1 MLTCERILTP
11 IHDDIQQIQVHL
23 SQGCRILSASRP
35 DGLALGASAFA
46 KADLGE
52 TGAAL
57 GAFGLGTGTLSAL
70 VFGLAVALALG
81 LAALLVAFG
90 VALGGLS
97 EEGGKA
103 GVCLPRGLGGVLTA
117 VAAVGLLMAR
127 NSHLISE
134 LRNALFHESPK
145 LGTNGI
151 ASSRNNPHKMFASDS
166 EYH

>member
-1 MLTCERILTP
+1 M
-11 IHDDIQQIQVHL
+11 HFHL
-23 SQGCRILSASRP
+23 SQGCGILSASRP

-127 NSHLISE
+127 STNKG
-134 LRNALFHESPK
+134 SPK
-145 LGTNGI
+145 RTV
-151 ASSRNNPHKMFASDS
+151 S
-166 EYH
+166 

>member
-1 MLTCERILTP
+1 M
-11 IHDDIQQIQVHL
+11 
-23 SQGCRILSASRP
+23 
-35 DGLALGASAFA
+35 ALGASAFA

-81 LAALLVAFG
+81 LAPALLVAFG

-97 EEGGKA
+97 EEGGKE

-117 VAAVGLLMAR
+117 VVAAVGLLMAR
-127 NSHLISE
+127 STNNGSQIISG
-134 LRNALFHESPK
+134 HC
-145 LGTNGI
+145 
-151 ASSRNNPHKMFASDS
+151 
-166 EYH
+166 

>member
-1 MLTCERILTP
+1 M
-11 IHDDIQQIQVHL
+11 
-23 SQGCRILSASRP
+23 
-35 DGLALGASAFA
+35 ALGASAFA

-81 LAALLVAFG
+81 LWLCPALLVAFG

-97 EEGGKA
+97 EEGGKD

-127 NSHLISE
+127 STTE
-134 LRNALFHESPK
+134 VK
-145 LGTNGI
+145 LYQDT
-151 ASSRNNPHKMFASDS
+151 ADKRTRKHTVS
-166 EYH
+166 